1 MLIVARSMK
10 DLSFPKLME
19 VYTEGNRE
27 NGALRYPEE
36 TPERQQALAEEDFW
50 DYLSQVFFH
59 GENPVYLILTTEGRY
74 VSALRLE
81 DYEDG
86 VLLEALV
93 TAPGQRRKGYA
104 SELLREAANYLQ
116 GRAPVRLY
124 AHVAK
129 KNTASMK
136 THLSQGFRQC
146 LDYARY
152 IDGTVSQNTVTLA
165 LDIF

>member
-10 DLSFPKLME
+10 ELSFPKLME
-19 VYTEGNRE
+19 VYMEGNRE

-36 TPERQQALAEEDFW
+36 TPERQQALAEEDFR

-86 VLLEALV
+86 VLLEALE
-93 TAPGQRRKGYA
+93 TAPGQRQKGYA

-152 IDGTVSQNTVTLA
+152 IDGTVSRNAVTLV